1 MLKICQSLHSLD
13 FGKLMQ
19 VYAESN
25 SENARE
31 FYPDEELNIAILKVE
46 QSFYQYLKEDF
57 FTVQGACYAVWE
69 QGGAYVCALR
79 LEPYRDGLLLE
90 ALETTPAQ
98 RRKGY
103 AVNLIKA
110 VMELLK
116 QNEIKC
122 IYSHVNKKN
131 IPSLKTHFSC
141 GFERVLEH
149 AVYIDGS
156 VMQNSCTLRVML

>member
-1 MLKICQSLHSLD
+1 MLKICQSLHTLY

-31 FYPDEELNIAILKVE
+31 FYPDEEPNIAILKVE

-69 QGGAYVCALR
+69 QGSAYVCALR

-90 ALETTPAQ
+90 ALETAPSQ
-98 RRKGY
+98 RQKGY
-103 AVNLIKA
+103 AAGLIKA
-110 VMELLK
+110 VTELLK
-116 QNEIKC
+116 QYEITC

-131 IPSLKTHFSC
+131 LPSLKTHLSC
-141 GFERVLEH
+141 GFERVLEY